1 MENKTAFLAQMTSVA
16 DVDYNSPRIL
26 HPMDFSHIGYYA
38 CCEAFEGEDDDEP
51 GAQWESAVRI
61 ACIWFVYA
69 ADRLWMNCKHRRA
82 VEPSEPWTTRMGFHI
97 GRWSTWKWRMGS
109 AENRFGTMATQ
120 QLVRSAIAQA
130 NQAER
135 I

>member
-16 DVDYNSPRIL
+16 DVDYNNPRIL

-38 CCEAFEGEDDDEP
+38 CREAFEAEDDDDP

-69 ADRLWMNCKHRRA
+69 AERLWMNCRHRRV
-82 VEPSEPWTTRMGFHI
+82 VEPSEPWTMKMGFQI
-97 GRWSTWKWRMGS
+97 DRWRSWKRCMRRS
-109 AENRFGTMATQ
+109 ENRFGTMATQ
-120 QLVRSAIAQA
+120 QLVRSGIAQA